1 MYLLHLNQSEGL
13 TAKGSSFKLCLV
25 NPNTIFTR
33 LTHAF
38 EVGKLS
44 KLTWVF
50 FIFILYHNNTPK
62 ANHVNVLLHIWK
74 SPLFLIVS
82 R

>member
-62 ANHVNVLLHIWK
+62 PSCVNGLPHFLK
-74 SPLFLIVS
+74 MTLFLIVS